1 MMAREGA
8 HVAFTYH
15 PREQVD
21 ADAARERI
29 AAEGGRV
36 LAVPVDFATGGE
48 AACKGV
54 VDAVVKEFGHVD
66 CLVNNAAVQYVI
78 AHRPTIQTCF
88 RPFAALSKSPAR
100 AAGTSTHASRTCRPS
115 TSRRR
120 SAVSAPL
127 NASCAA
133 RGRSVV

>member
-1 MMAREGA
+1 MHERCTPVHLQIYAPPRAHAPAPRAAGIGLAAAIMMAREGA

-21 ADAARERI
+21 ADSARERI

-36 LAVPVDFATGGE
+36 LALPVDFATGGE

-66 CLVNNAAVQYVI
+66 CLVNNAAVQYVN
-78 AHRPTIQTCF
+78 AHCLLF
-88 RPFAALSKSPAR
+88 RLAFALAPF
-100 AAGTSTHASRTCRPS
+100 CRP
-115 TSRRR
+115 
-120 SAVSAPL
+120 L
-127 NASCAA
+127 
-133 RGRSVV
+133 